1 MNFESSFKNKAW
13 HKVLDLLLEHAF
25 FFFGGGVL
33 LSASFEAFSSD
44 KIVFSIILHNY

>member
-1 MNFESSFKNKAW
+1 MNLESSFKNNAW
-13 HKVLDLLLEHAF
+13 HKVLDLLLEHT